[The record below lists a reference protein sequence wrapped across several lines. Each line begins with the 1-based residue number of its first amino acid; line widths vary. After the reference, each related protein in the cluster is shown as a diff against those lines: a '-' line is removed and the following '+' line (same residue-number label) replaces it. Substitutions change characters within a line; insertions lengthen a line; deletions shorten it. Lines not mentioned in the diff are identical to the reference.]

1 MNNVALEKLPSSPD
15 YSTPTT
21 HHSKLLHFFPQCLFA
36 TLKTQA

>member
-1 MNNVALEKLPSSPD
+1 MNNVALESLLGSPD

-21 HHSKLLHFFPQCLFA
+21 HHSKLLHYFFQCLFA